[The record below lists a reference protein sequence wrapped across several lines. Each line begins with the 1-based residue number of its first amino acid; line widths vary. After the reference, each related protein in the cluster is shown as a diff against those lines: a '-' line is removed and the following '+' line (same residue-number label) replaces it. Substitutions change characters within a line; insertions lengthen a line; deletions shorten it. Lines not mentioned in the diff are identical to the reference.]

1 MFASRYFAPRYFA
14 PRYFPNGTN
23 DAPVV
28 PPADTHG
35 GTATGWT
42 RGLRF
47 PREPEPDWVE
57 QLRELQAIDEDETA
71 LLLILANL

>member
-1 MFASRYFAPRYFA
+1 MFGGYPFGQPTFGDGYASTPEVEE
-14 PRYFPNGTN
+14 P
-23 DAPVV
+23 

-35 GTATGWT
+35 GTAYGWT